1 MAEELLTFQR
11 FKDAE
16 VANDIAQK
24 LKDANVFFE
33 IENDEKF
40 FDPTFAKNPMQNEI
54 RIKLKSTDFSK
65 ANKVLDE
72 YYKSQTK
79 NIDKDYYLFEFSDR
93 ELLDILA
100 KPDEWGNLDYQLAQ
114 KILKDRGREIKIA
127 DLEILKVKRISELKR
142 PEKSQNWLI
151 LIGYVS
157 SLFGGFIGIIIGLI
171 LTTSKRTLPNGEIVY
186 TYCDSDRKHG
196 RVISGIGLVIF
207 TSAIFFRLTHSD

>member
-11 FKDAE
+11 FKDEE

-24 LKDANVFFE
+24 LKDASVFFE

-72 YYKSQTK
+72 YYKSQTE
-79 NIDKDYYLFEFSDR
+79 NIDKDYYLFEFSDQ

-114 KILKDRGREIKIA
+114 KILKDRGREIKIG

-151 LIGYVS
+151 LIGYIS
-157 SLFGGFIGIIIGLI
+157 SFFGGFFGIIIGLI

-207 TSAIFFRLTHSD
+207 ISAIFFRLTRSD